1 MRMIKDRFVWQKH
14 IITARW
20 VLRELGLGNMG
31 FEMRMRTKV
40 KRLFEIANVW
50 VVRKKYGI
58 RFPTL

>member
-1 MRMIKDRFVWQKH
+1 MLAETHHNGEM
-14 IITARW
+14 